1 MKSLETTIRSNA
13 KIGVMQDKNM
23 YIQITTKKAF
33 DAIPLEAV
41 DSKEDITKTLR
52 SEIYIVFIYYK
63 RKRKET
69 RI

>member
-1 MKSLETTIRSNA
+1 MNSLETTIRSNA
-13 KIGVMQDKNM
+13 KIGIMQDKNM
-23 YIQITTKKAF
+23 YIRITTKKAF

-63 RKRKET
+63 RKRKEAKK
-69 RI
+69 

>member
-1 MKSLETTIRSNA
+1 
-13 KIGVMQDKNM
+13 MQDKNM
-23 YIQITTKKAF
+23 YIRITTKKAF

-63 RKRKET
+63 RKRKEAKK
-69 RI
+69 